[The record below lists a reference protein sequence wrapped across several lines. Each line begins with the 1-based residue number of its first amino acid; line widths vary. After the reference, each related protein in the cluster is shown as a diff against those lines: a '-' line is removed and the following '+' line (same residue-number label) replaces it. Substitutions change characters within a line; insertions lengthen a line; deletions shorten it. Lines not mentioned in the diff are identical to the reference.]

1 MHTASPGD
9 LHPSHEHP
17 TCSSRE
23 HRGEVCCAL
32 FGQRTFITST
42 KILNT
47 SFSSFFSLPSRPRA
61 APGSICSVLMGRERA
76 QGIGN
81 QGEGWGLLTGSTH
94 SASHGE
100 VPGSSERWEEPP
112 LPQSSC
118 ETPELTATP
127 PPLPPCDRL
136 WGFNSRFSALRKAAI
151 KTSQM

>member
-1 MHTASPGD
+1 MSTQPAAAGNTEGKFAVHSLVRELS
-9 LHPSHEHP
+9 LHPPKYS
-17 TCSSRE
+17 TL
-23 HRGEVCCAL
+23 L
-32 FGQRTFITST
+32 FP
-42 KILNT
+42 L
-47 SFSSFFSLPSRPRA
+47 FFSLPSRPRA